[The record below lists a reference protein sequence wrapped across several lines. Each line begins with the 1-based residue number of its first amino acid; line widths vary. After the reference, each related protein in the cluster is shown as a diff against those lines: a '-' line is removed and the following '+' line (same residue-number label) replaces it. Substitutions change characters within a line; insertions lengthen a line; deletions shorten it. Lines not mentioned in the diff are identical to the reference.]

1 MNTQKN
7 KIKERPTSLDA
18 RSPFNT
24 ESNTSHKAIIF
35 DSGTLISFAMNGLF
49 EEIRSLRKVFD
60 GKFLITQDVKREIID
75 KPITI
80 KRFELEAL
88 RLNQL
93 LEEKILEMPTS
104 VGIKDSDISKKTNE
118 FMQVANSLFYTK
130 GKEVKIL
137 DSGESSC
144 LALSQLL
151 NEKAISNVLAIDE
164 RTIRVL
170 LEKPENLTKLL
181 QRKINSSI
189 KIKSSN
195 YKIFKGFKVIRSV
208 ELVYVLYKKG
218 LIKIKSPNV
227 LGALLYAM
235 KFKGCAISSQEIEE
249 IKRMGWNILFFI

>member
-1 MNTQKN
+1 M
-7 KIKERPTSLDA
+7 
-18 RSPFNT
+18 
-24 ESNTSHKAIIF
+24 KAIIF

-249 IKRMGWNILFFI
+249 IKRMG

>member
-1 MNTQKN
+1 M
-7 KIKERPTSLDA
+7 
-18 RSPFNT
+18 
-24 ESNTSHKAIIF
+24 KAIIF

-93 LEEKILEMPTS
+93 LEEKILELPIS

-118 FMQVANSLFYTK
+118 FMQVTNSLFYTK

-144 LALSQLL
+144 LALSKLL
-151 NEKAISNVLAIDE
+151 NEKGISNVLAIDE

-218 LIKIKSPNV
+218 LLKLKAPNV

-249 IKRMGWNILFFI
+249 IKKLG